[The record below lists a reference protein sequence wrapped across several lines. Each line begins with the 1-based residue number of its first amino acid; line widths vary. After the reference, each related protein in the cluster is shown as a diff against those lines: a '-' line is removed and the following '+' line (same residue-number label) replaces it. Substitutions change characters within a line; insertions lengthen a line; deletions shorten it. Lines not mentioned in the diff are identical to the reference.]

1 MSSVEKPARY
11 GRSRFAI
18 ACAALRL
25 VEIQACK
32 RPLVYRGMALRPYA
46 ATIGGTDSYVI
57 EFSDDIAA
65 SEFGSCPP
73 REIAR
78 IEFSANNSNDSTF

>member
-1 MSSVEKPARY
+1 MSSGEKPARY

-57 EFSDDIAA
+57 EA
-65 SEFGSCPP
+65 SGDTDARNQRVWKLTAP
-73 REIAR
+73 RNREDGV
-78 IEFSANNSNDSTF
+78 FCQ